1 MVGAFISS
9 FVMFS
14 KDTQDLLD
22 KIWEV
27 ITTLWHFELF
37 QSGDSTIYLNQLI
50 IALFVVL
57 IGFVVSKWMSR
68 SIGRRLSKSGKL
80 NENTTHAL
88 QRIFHL
94 VFIVIIVLVALPIA
108 GIPITIFTVLGGAVA
123 IGVGFGMQNL
133 FNNLISG
140 LILMIEKP
148 IRIGD
153 IVFIGGDEGRVEDI
167 GNRCTRVRRGNG
179 VDVLIPNSHF
189 LEQEVVNW
197 TLSDNDIRGEVL
209 VGVAYGSDTKKTHDL
224 MIKAAVDNE
233 KVHESPAPFVLF
245 EDFGDNAL
253 GFRLYF
259 WANVRSP
266 LDVDRINSEIRF
278 CIDDLFKEAEI
289 CIAFPQRDVHLDTL
303 SPLEVNIT
311 NKPQE

>member
-1 MVGAFISS
+1 
-9 FVMFS
+9 MFS
-14 KDTQDLLD
+14 ESTNEVLN

-27 ITTLWHFELF
+27 VVTVWHFELF
-37 QSGDSTIYLNQLI
+37 KTGDNIILFNQVV
-50 IALFVVL
+50 IALLVL
-57 IGFVVSKWMSR
+57 LVGFIISKWMTRKVGQRLTSL
-68 SIGRRLSKSGKL
+68 GRL
-80 NENTTHAL
+80 NDNTTHAL
-88 QRIFHL
+88 QRLFHM
-94 VFIVIIVLVALPIA
+94 VFVVIIVLVALPIA

-140 LILMIEKP
+140 IILMIEKP

-189 LEQEVVNW
+189 LEQEVINW
-197 TLSDNDIRGEVL
+197 TLSDSDIRGEVL
-209 VGVAYGSDTKKTHDL
+209 VGVAYGSDTKMTHDL
-224 MIKAAVDNE
+224 MFKAAQDN
-233 KVHESPAPFVLF
+233 KKIHESPKPFILF

-253 GFRLYF
+253 GFRLYY
-259 WANVRSP
+259 WANVQSP
-266 LDVDRINSEIRF
+266 LDINRINSELRF
-278 CIDDLFKEAEI
+278 SIDDLFREADI

-303 SPLEVNIT
+303 KPLEINIL
-311 NKPQE
+311 NKHPDGLD

>member
-1 MVGAFISS
+1 
-9 FVMFS
+9 MFS
-14 KDTQDLLD
+14 DSTQDLLT

-27 ITTLWHFELF
+27 IVTLWHLKLF
-37 QSGDSTIYLNQLI
+37 KSGDSTIFLNQVI
-50 IALFVVL
+50 IALVVVL
-57 IGFVVSKWMSR
+57 IGFIVSKWISR
-68 SIGRRLSKSGKL
+68 SIGQRLAKMGKL
-80 NENTTHAL
+80 NQNTKYAL
-88 QRIFHL
+88 QRLFHL
-94 VFIVIIVLVALPIA
+94 FFVVVIVLVALPIA

-153 IVFIGGDEGRVEDI
+153 IVFIGGDEGQVEDI
-167 GNRCTRVRRGNG
+167 GNRCVRVRRGNG

-189 LEQEVVNW
+189 LEQEVINW
-197 TLSDNDIRGEVL
+197 TLSDSQIRGEVL

-224 MIKAAVDNE
+224 MVQVANE
-233 KVHESPAPFVLF
+233 STKIHNSPAPFVLF

-253 GFRLYF
+253 GFRLYY
-259 WANVRSP
+259 WAHVESP
-266 LDVDRINSEIRF
+266 LDIDRINSEIRF
-278 CIDDLFKEAEI
+278 RIDDLFKEAAI

-303 SPLEVNIT
+303 SPLEIKIT
-311 NKPQE
+311 KNNYE

>member
-1 MVGAFISS
+1 
-9 FVMFS
+9 MFS
-14 KDTQDLLD
+14 DSTQELLE

-27 ITTLWHFELF
+27 IITLWHFELF
-37 QSGDSTIYLNQLI
+37 KSGDSTIYLNQVIVALI
-50 IALFVVL
+50 VVFV
-57 IGFVVSKWMSR
+57 GFIVSKWISR
-68 SIGRRLSKSGKL
+68 SIGRRLARMGKL
-80 NENTTHAL
+80 NQNTTYAL
-88 QRIFHL
+88 QRLFHL
-94 VFIVIIVLVALPIA
+94 VFVVVIVLVALPIA

-167 GNRCTRVRRGNG
+167 GNRCVRVRRGNG

-197 TLSDNDIRGEVL
+197 TLSDSQIRGEVL
-209 VGVAYGSDTKKTHDL
+209 VGVAYGSDTKMTHDL
-224 MIKAAVDNE
+224 MVQAAKENS
-233 KVHESPAPFVLF
+233 KIHESPEPFVLF

-253 GFRLYF
+253 GFRLYY
-259 WANVRSP
+259 WAHVDSP
-266 LDVDRINSEIRF
+266 LDVDRINSVIRF
-278 CIDDLFKEAEI
+278 RIDDLFKEADI

-303 SPLEVNIT
+303 APLEVNVV
-311 NKPQE
+311 NKPSE